1 MSLKAFHI
9 FFILLSILLCFGF
22 GAWEIHARLDG
33 GTLGDLALGSLS
45 LCGGVMLIFYFRSV
59 LKKLKHISYL

>member
-22 GAWEIHARLDG
+22 GAWEIHARLNG
-33 GTLGDLALGSLS
+33 GALADLVLGSLS
-45 LCGGVMLIFYFRSV
+45 LCGGVVLIFYFRSV

>member
-9 FFILLSILLCFGF
+9 FFILLSILLCFSF

-33 GTLGDLALGSLS
+33 GTPADLVLGSIS
-45 LCGGVMLIFYFRSV
+45 LCGGVALIFYFRSV